1 MPVNADKP
9 LRWKQDIAE
18 SVDYYNTWFL
28 EFAPQ
33 TFRDT
38 RQVTTERVVMA
49 LQHTNN
55 LADFS
60 PEHLTKYPSV
70 LQILRMATAP
80 PLARDRLIGLAGVST
95 SLVTAMEKHNR
106 IPPRMDS
113 HELIGQLGRIVEVI
127 VKLVDRD
134 VFVWFDSDNRPE
146 DSEIRRAATV
156 VADRLTGAVANPII
170 RNAQEERQ
178 LRAIGNWLDARG
190 YRHATATNK
199 LQFDELES
207 GEYAFRINVPVRQS
221 GRDRPVNLPVDIL
234 VNPLQKAISDFPILI
249 EAKSA
254 GDFAN
259 TNKRRK
265 EEAVKI
271 SQLQATY
278 GHGIKYMLFLCGYF
292 DSGYLGYEAAEGID
306 WVWEHR
312 IDDFTEVGL

>member
-9 LRWKQDIAE
+9 LRWKRDIAE
-18 SVDYYNTWFL
+18 SVDYYNKWFL

-38 RQVTTERVVMA
+38 RLVTTERVVLA

-55 LADFS
+55 LADFAT
-60 PEHLTKYPSV
+60 EHLMQSPSL

-80 PLARDRLIGLAGVST
+80 PLARDRLIGLAGVSS
-95 SLVTAMEKHNR
+95 SLVTAMEKQNR
-106 IPPRMDS
+106 ISLRMDS
-113 HELIGQLGRIVEVI
+113 HELKGQLGRIVEVI

-134 VFVWFDSDNRPE
+134 IFVWFDSDNSPE
-146 DSEIRRAATV
+146 DDEIRRAATV

-178 LRAIGNWLDARG
+178 LRAIGDWLDARG
-190 YRHATATNK
+190 FRHATETRK
-199 LQFDELES
+199 LQFDELKS
-207 GEYAFRINVPVRQS
+207 GEYAYRINVPVRQP
-221 GRDRPVNLPVDIL
+221 GRDRPVNLPVDVL
-234 VNPLQKAISDFPILI
+234 VNPLQSATSDFPILI

-271 SQLQATY
+271 SQLRATY
-278 GHGIKYMLFLCGYF
+278 GQGIKYMLFLCGYF

-312 IDDFTEVGL
+312 IRDFAEIGL